1 MGENESSVLSAQKQ
15 SGRGIKMFN
24 IWNLP
29 FELQMK
35 KKLFVKIGLIK
46 FFFPVNYYS
55 SFFQL
60 LPPCCL
66 FRKFYST
73 VSNYCLF
80 IKTSNNDKKKS
91 YNLFFLYKYR
101 IMFVRRFLFA
111 IFPNEILD
119 WWFAESTKAAKIYI
133 YFYYIYQVW
142 KFCMNRKTEKCSWV
156 WMILWYFI

>member
-1 MGENESSVLSAQKQ
+1 
-15 SGRGIKMFN
+15 MFN

-73 VSNYCLF
+73 VSNCCLF
-80 IKTSNNDKKKS
+80 IKTSNNDKKNHTTYFS
-91 YNLFFLYKYR
+91 YINIELCSFVGFYLPYFQMKYWIGDSLSR
-101 IMFVRRFLFA
+101 LKQR
-111 IFPNEILD
+111 
-119 WWFAESTKAAKIYI
+119 KYIYI
-133 YFYYIYQVW
+133 FITFTKYGNFAW
-142 KFCMNRKTEKCSWV
+142 TEKQKNVHECEWFYDISFNIFGDFFFHLTAFV
-156 WMILWYFI
+156 QRPI